1 MNTPRSSN
9 YVYVPLSPVTPTPV
23 GSAHGVP
30 LTLQC
35 GDRSKSWTFVLNNW
49 TPDQALDIEILAQT
63 DNAVLYLVYGREV
76 GESGTPH
83 LQGFVKFK
91 NKRSFNVVKAIFPY
105 GTHVAVRYKESTDY
119 HAAAYCKK
127 DDKHPFEFVN
137 LS

>member
-9 YVYVPLSPVTPTPV
+9 YVYVPASPVTPVLARST
-23 GSAHGVP
+23 GVSVDF
-30 LTLQC
+30 TS
-35 GDRSKSWTFVLNNW
+35 RSKSWVFVLNNW
-49 TPDQALDIEILAQT
+49 TSDQALDVELLAQG

-91 NKRSFNVVKAIFPY
+91 NKRSFNVVQALFPY
-105 GTHVAVRYKESTDY
+105 GTHLEVRSKDSTDY
-119 HAAAYCKK
+119 HAATYCKK
-127 DDKHPFEFVN
+127 DDPHPFEFVN